1 MRRLLSSDNND
12 EHLEQYTSMERAVIC
27 TMSWYERLERN
38 EYQGQWEHEY
48 MELCCWVNSRVRQWL
63 LEDDWQVSIHYLPSP
78 TQVETEFRLANI
90 DACFDANRSSSLDL
104 KEICTKGGGI
114 FTDVA

>member
-1 MRRLLSSDNND
+1 MGT
-12 EHLEQYTSMERAVIC
+12 Y
-27 TMSWYERLERN
+27 
-38 EYQGQWEHEY
+38 EY
-48 MELCCWVNSRVRQWL
+48 MELCCWVNSQVRQWL
-63 LEDDWQVSIHYLPSP
+63 IEDDWQVSIHYLPSP

>member
-1 MRRLLSSDNND
+1 MTSIWNKYQVGR
-12 EHLEQYTSMERAVIC
+12 EHIYTHGNGTRDYGG
-27 TMSWYERLERN
+27 MSTN
-38 EYQGQWEHEY
+38 ANGSPHEY
-48 MELCCWVNSRVRQWL
+48 MILCCWVNSRVRQWL
-63 LEDDWQVSIHYLPSP
+63 IEDDWEVSIHYLPSP
-78 TQVETEFRLANI
+78 TQVETELRLANI

>member
-1 MRRLLSSDNND
+1 MYKGEPLFRFFPARSSDTGTAGTGI
-12 EHLEQYTSMERAVIC
+12 EILGSFSARPLIV
-27 TMSWYERLERN
+27 LL
-38 EYQGQWEHEY
+38 GQQPSAAMAHK
-48 MELCCWVNSRVRQWL
+48 
-63 LEDDWQVSIHYLPSP
+63 DDWEVSIHYLPSP
-78 TQVETEFRLANI
+78 TQVETGLRLVNI